1 MCMYICAVSIKYVY
15 AHTYICIKSL
25 TILFKISGE
34 NFHSR
39 HVSLGSIM
47 ETEPVGRIFLF
58 TAGPSYPWFSQ
69 LWIQHIITVVQ
80 LPSCVQIFV
89 TPWTTA
95 CQASLSFTVSWS
107 WLKLM
112 AIQLVM
118 PSNHLIPYCPLLLLP
133 SFFPGSGSFSNESA
147 PHNRWPK
154 YWSFSFSFS
163 FSISSGLISF
173 TIDWF
178 DHLSVQSTFKSL
190 LQHHSL
196 KALIL
201 WCSAFFMVHS
211 YIHT

>member
-1 MCMYICAVSIKYVY
+1 MYIRTVSIKYVH

-80 LPSCVQIFV
+80 LPSCVQVFV

-107 WLKLM
+107 LHRFMSIESL
-112 AIQLVM
+112 M
-118 PSNHLIPYCPLLLLP
+118 PSNRLILCHP
-133 SFFPGSGSFSNESA
+133 
-147 PHNRWPK
+147 
-154 YWSFSFSFS
+154 FSFCLQAFPASEPFPMS
-163 FSISSGLISF
+163 QFFTSGDLNIGALV
-173 TIDWF
+173 
-178 DHLSVQSTFKSL
+178 LSVNIQG
-190 LQHHSL
+190 
-196 KALIL
+196 
-201 WCSAFFMVHS
+201 
-211 YIHT
+211 